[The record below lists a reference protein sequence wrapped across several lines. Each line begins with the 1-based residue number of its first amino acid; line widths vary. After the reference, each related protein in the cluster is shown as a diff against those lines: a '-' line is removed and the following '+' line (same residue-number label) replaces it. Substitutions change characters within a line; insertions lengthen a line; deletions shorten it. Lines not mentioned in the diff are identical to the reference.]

1 MAKQQLC
8 MYITL
13 FCTFPCRHCTT
24 ITCKCLNSRFVED
37 GNIRQKLSFS
47 FPEIWC
53 IPLFDATRIDFF
65 SDAFV
70 AFAVVVAY
78 AVSIPAA
85 PSLPPPPPGYCG
97 AFAHLFRPGD
107 LVFVNFALPGAGHLP
122 TPGLF
127 PSLWHARGF
136 LSEYN
141 NTEDITGKKKQIG
154 SSVNDRRF
162 SKAML
167 SNLRMHLF
175 IAYISR
181 QNKIA
186 KLGSYRR
193 ESTFFG

>member
-1 MAKQQLC
+1 MGKQQLC

-13 FCTFPCRHCTT
+13 FCTFLCRHCTT

-97 AFAHLFRPGD
+97 AFAHLFSPG
-107 LVFVNFALPGAGHLP
+107 VRAFANFALPGGRTFANPCAIPELL
-122 TPGLF
+122 T
-127 PSLWHARGF
+127 RTRF

-141 NTEDITGKKKQIG
+141 YTEDITGKKVDWLICQG
-154 SSVNDRRF
+154 QGV
-162 SKAML
+162 
-167 SNLRMHLF
+167 
-175 IAYISR
+175 
-181 QNKIA
+181 Q
-186 KLGSYRR
+186 
-193 ESTFFG
+193 